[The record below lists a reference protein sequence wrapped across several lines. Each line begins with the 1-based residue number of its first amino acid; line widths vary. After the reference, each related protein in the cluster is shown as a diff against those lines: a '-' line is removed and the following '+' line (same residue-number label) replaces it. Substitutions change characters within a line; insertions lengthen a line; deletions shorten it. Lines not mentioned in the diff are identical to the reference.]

1 MNNDTVELHSIEL
14 DLGYAS
20 GQWVSIEFR
29 YYVKGLLEEQN
40 IYSSGFISIKSANSQ
55 MTLELIDCDWS
66 ERKILEIAD
75 KLDATLSKKGLSTS
89 HIDMTQSSK
98 TPGRV
103 MIISDFKEMK
113 IDRQSIFLRNK
124 SEITTS
130 EVVLTGGCFI
140 TPNALRALPDMA
152 KSGLSYAK
160 IILKSLIDA
169 PIKERENDLS
179 VARYMGRE
187 FSRSHNQDKILAEF
201 NAMFEGDKDAL
212 AEFECSAAQ
221 DELERNQLG
230 MTLEEYAAHK
240 DAEEEASKP
249 PKTVAVYTSE
259 DGRISHSV
267 FVGACDLSGRPVF
280 KARKSD
286 DHAGTA
292 AATEIEGDAT
302 TDNHFAALI
311 AQYGAEAISN
321 EWDYEFVSREPLDSS
336 IPLDLEPRI

>member
-1 MNNDTVELHSIEL
+1 
-14 DLGYAS
+14 
-20 GQWVSIEFR
+20 
-29 YYVKGLLEEQN
+29 
-40 IYSSGFISIKSANSQ
+40 
-55 MTLELIDCDWS
+55 
-66 ERKILEIAD
+66 
-75 KLDATLSKKGLSTS
+75 
-89 HIDMTQSSK
+89 
-98 TPGRV
+98 